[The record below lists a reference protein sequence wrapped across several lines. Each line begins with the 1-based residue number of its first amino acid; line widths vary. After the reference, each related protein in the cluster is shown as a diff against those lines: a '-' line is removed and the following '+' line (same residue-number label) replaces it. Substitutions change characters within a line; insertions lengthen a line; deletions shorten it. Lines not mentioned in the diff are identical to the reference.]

1 MLVNKSTKI
10 WINYGLGAALSVA
23 LLYLL
28 YVQVAEQ
35 LARID
40 TNALWSHAS
49 NSYLAAGLLLMPVN
63 LALEVWK
70 WKLLA
75 ASAGPISYR
84 SAAASYLAGMA
95 FSLITP
101 NRIGEYPGRI
111 LFLRKKNTPRL
122 VSVSVLGMFAQL
134 IAVMLFGLIGLI
146 YYNVNFPGI
155 WQQFILAV
163 TLLGAVT
170 LVVLYL
176 RFEQWAVVLERI
188 RWLRRFRTY
197 KYLMKRFTLRE
208 QLTVLMLSLIRF
220 LVFTA
225 QYLTLLYWMNV
236 SFPVADGFF
245 MAALFFW
252 VMTVIPSV
260 ALAELGIRGNVS
272 LALFGH
278 FSDHTV
284 GIITAT
290 AIVWCINLALPAIT
304 GSLLWARKKLLTV
317 EK

>member
-1 MLVNKSTKI
+1 MLLNKSTKI
-10 WINYGLGAALSVA
+10 WINYGLGAALSAV

-28 YVQVAEQ
+28 YVQVVQQ
-35 LARID
+35 LTRVD
-40 TNALWSHAS
+40 TDALWDHAS
-49 NSYLAAGLLLMPVN
+49 NVYLIAGLLLMPVN
-63 LALEVWK
+63 LALEAWK

-75 ASAGPISYR
+75 GSAGPLSYR
-84 SAAASYLAGMA
+84 AAAGSYLAGMA

-111 LFLRKKNTPRL
+111 LFLRRKNTPRL
-122 VSVSVLGMFAQL
+122 ISVSVLGMFAQL
-134 IAVMLFGLIGLI
+134 IAVMLFGLAGLI
-146 YYNVNFPGI
+146 YYNINFPGF
-155 WQQFILAV
+155 WQQLTLAA
-163 TLLGAVT
+163 TLLGAAA

-197 KYLMKRFTLRE
+197 KYLMKRFSLRE
-208 QLTVLMLSLIRF
+208 QLVILALSLIRF

-236 SFPVADGFF
+236 SFPVVDGFF

-252 VMTVIPSV
+252 VMTVVPSV

-278 FSDHTV
+278 FSGHTV
-284 GIITAT
+284 GIIAAT
-290 AIVWCINLALPAIT
+290 AIVWCINLALPAIA
-304 GSLLWARKKLLTV
+304 GSLLWVRKKLLNV
-317 EK
+317 V